1 MDEAAK
7 RLEGK
12 LGFDRVRSLIA
23 DRCSTDY
30 AAGRVDSE
38 ELSTDP
44 SVIRRRLQLTDE
56 MRLILMF
63 EESFP
68 TNGYID
74 CLHFLEPIGK
84 NASID
89 LLSLGRL
96 RTMLDTLRR
105 VTSFFRGIKDG
116 IYPALKQPASGFPG
130 FPEIQR
136 RIDGILDKYG
146 EIKDT
151 ASDKLYEIRKS
162 IRDQEISVS
171 KRMNAILR
179 KAQQDGLVEADA
191 SVSIRDGKMLIPVAS
206 AKKRQFPGFVYDES
220 ATGKT
225 TFIEPAEIVALTNE
239 IAELRFAETREIARI
254 LHEFSEFLRPFVP
267 DLSAAAI
274 FLGEIDFLMAKA
286 NVALDFIAGMP
297 VLSESGELSLRKAR
311 HPLLEKALRKEGRP
325 IVPLT
330 ATLTPEKHILL
341 ISGPNAGGKSVC
353 LKTVGLLQYMF
364 QWGML
369 IPTSET
375 SELPV
380 FDRIMVSIGD
390 DQSIDNDLSTYSSF
404 LADMNAMLKEADGKT
419 LVLID
424 EFGSGTE
431 PAAGGAIAEA
441 ILAELDRRGTY
452 GVITTHYTNLK
463 LYAAAGDTG
472 VINGAMQFDAQ
483 KIAPLFALEMGLP
496 GNSFAFE
503 LARKMGL
510 PEPIVKDAE
519 TRAGEEFVGI
529 ERNLRKIARNRRV
542 LDEKLTRIRAT
553 DKTLEAVTDRYQ
565 KELEDIKQLRQKILD
580 EAKKEAED
588 IIRGANRQVESTIR
602 TIKESQAEKEA
613 TKDARGQLSE
623 FLGALADKKLEDKR
637 NREEYLDK
645 KLKALQERKEREK
658 ARKARRASKE
668 EKVDER
674 ALEEEKLTAFRTA
687 PLKVGEKVR
696 IKDSGMVGE
705 VSKVSTK
712 AVTVIVGNL
721 STKLPLDR
729 VERVT
734 SNEYRAA
741 VRETP
746 KPRQVY
752 DTGIAERKANFRLE
766 LDVRGQRVNEA
777 IENVMRYIDDAIMLD
792 VGTVRILHGKGTGA
806 LREEIQKYV
815 RTVPGVVSVAD
826 EHIQFGGSGVTVVKF
841 G

>member
-1 MDEAAK
+1 MDEAER

-30 AAGRVDSE
+30 AAERVENE

-44 SVIRRRLQLTDE
+44 SVIRKRLQLTDE

-63 EESFP
+63 EENFP
-68 TNGYID
+68 TSGYID

-96 RTMLDTLRR
+96 RTMLDTLRK
-105 VTSFFRGIKDG
+105 VTNFFRGIKDG
-116 IYPALKQPASGFPG
+116 IYPALKQLSSGFPG
-130 FPEIQR
+130 FPEVQR

-151 ASDKLYEIRKS
+151 ASDKLYEIRTT
-162 IRDQEISVS
+162 IREREINVS

-179 KAQQDGLVEADA
+179 KAQQEGLVEADA

-225 TFIEPAEIVALTNE
+225 TFVEPAEIVALTNE

-254 LHEFSEFLRPFVP
+254 LHEFSEFLRPWIP

-297 VLSESGELSLRKAR
+297 ILSESGELQLRKAR

-404 LADMNAMLKEADGKT
+404 LADMNAMLAEADAKT

-441 ILAELDRRGTY
+441 ILHELDSRGAY

-463 LYAAAGDTG
+463 LYASSADTG
-472 VINGAMQFDAQ
+472 VVNGAMQFDVATV
-483 KIAPLFALEMGLP
+483 APLFQLEMGLP
-496 GNSFAFE
+496 GSSFAFE
-503 LARKMGL
+503 LARKMGM
-510 PEPIVKDAE
+510 PEKIVHDAE
-519 TRAGEEFVGI
+519 QRAGEQFVGI
-529 ERNLRKIARNRRV
+529 ERNLRKIARSRRA
-542 LDEKLTRIRAT
+542 LDEKLTKIRAT
-553 DKTLEAVTDRYQ
+553 DKTLEGLTDRYE
-565 KELEDIKQLRQKILD
+565 KELEDIKEMRRRILD
-580 EAKKEAED
+580 EAREEAEK
-588 IIRGANRQVESTIR
+588 IIRGANKQVENTIR
-602 TIKESQAEKEA
+602 TIKESQARKEE
-613 TKDARGQLSE
+613 TQGARAELQG
-623 FLGALADKKLEDKR
+623 FLGALVDSRNKRDAYIDQKLQTVK
-637 NREEYLDK
+637 
-645 KLKALQERKEREK
+645 ERKEREK
-658 ARKARRASKE
+658 VRKKRRADGE
-668 EKVDER
+668 TLQQ
-674 ALEEEKLTAFRTA
+674 LEQAEAQDRKLAAFRSA

-696 IKDSGMVGE
+696 IKDNGMVGE
-705 VSKVSTK
+705 VASVSTK
-712 AVTVIVGNL
+712 AVSVIVGNIT
-721 STKLPLDR
+721 TKLPLDR
-729 VERVT
+729 VERIT
-734 SNEYRAA
+734 ANEYKA
-741 VRETP
+741 VVKAPAER
-746 KPRQVY
+746 PRQVF
-752 DTGIAERKANFRLE
+752 DNAISERKASFKLE
-766 LDVRGQRVNEA
+766 LDVRGERVADA
-777 IENVMRYIDDAIMLD
+777 IDIVMRYIDDAIMLG
-792 VGTVRILHGKGTGA
+792 VPSVRILHGKGTGA

-815 RTVPGVVSVAD
+815 RTVPGVQSVAD
-826 EHIQFGGSGVTVVKF
+826 EHVQFGGSGVTVVKF
-841 G
+841 D